1 MSNIILDIFEG
12 IKSIKF
18 QTYIVFLELKLR
30 YRRSIIGPF
39 WITLSTGILIG
50 SIGLIFSQIFNLQN
64 NYYFLHFSVGM
75 ILWLFISSVITE
87 SCNIFVE
94 NERIIK
100 NEVQNYFKFLIKNI
114 LKNLIIFS
122 HNFLIVPIVF
132 FLFSTKVSIIQII
145 CFLIGMLLLIL
156 ILIGIQVILSIFAT
170 RFRDFMMVITS
181 LLQVVYFVSPILWMP
196 ELLTGKKKFLILEF
210 NPIYHLLEITR
221 APLIKVNYFNF
232 ESFYICI
239 LFVISVWIFALILYS
254 KYKNKIIYWI

>member
-1 MSNIILDIFEG
+1 
-12 IKSIKF
+12 
-18 QTYIVFLELKLR
+18 
-30 YRRSIIGPF
+30 
-39 WITLSTGILIG
+39 
-50 SIGLIFSQIFNLQN
+50 
-64 NYYFLHFSVGM
+64 M

-170 RFRDFMMVITS
+170 RFRDFMMIITS

-196 ELLTGKKKFLILEF
+196 ELLTGKKILILEF

-239 LFVISVWIFALILYS
+239 LFVIGVWIFCAYYIQSIKIKLFIGSNELY
-254 KYKNKIIYWI
+254 